1 MVAGLSLEHKRL
13 SDSWVGGELDD
24 KRADVV
30 SLSLDGIT
38 TAMAGQTRYRLALT
52 GGDLDI
58 KGPAD
63 YIQAQRRD
71 RRHGGA
77 LRQGVGPGR
86 VPAAAGQ
93 LEFPQ
98 RQAVRAG
105 GQPQPRFL
113 REIPARRFQRHPRV
127 SGRRGGGRRGVAGA
141 DRLGDSPAPGRACQA
156 RPPCAPSS
164 TTARSGS
171 TTGTR
176 GGLAD
181 PGIPN
186 HYSLSGA
193 GVGFNWTLPQGW
205 AFSAYV
211 ATKLGNNPGRSASGN
226 DADGKDSSARGW
238 VSAEWGF

>member
-1 MVAGLSLEHKRL
+1 MVAGLSLERKRL

-24 KRADVV
+24 KRVDVV
-30 SLSLDGIT
+30 SLSLDGIAM
-38 TAMAGQTRYRLALT
+38 AMAGQARYRLALT
-52 GGDLDI
+52 GGNLDI

-63 YIQAQRRD
+63 YIQLNAETVDTAGYYAKAWGEIEFLQPLASWNFLSVRLSGQVASRNLD
-71 RRHGGA
+71 SSEKFLLGGFNGIRA
-77 LRQGVGPGR
+77 YPEGE
-86 VPAAAGQ
+86 AAGDEAWLARIDWVIPLHLAELPGQ
-93 LEFPQ
+93 A
-98 RQAVRAG
+98 AVRA
-105 GQPQPRFL
+105 F
-113 REIPARRFQRHPRV
+113 V
-127 SGRRGGGRRGVAGA
+127 DSGAIWVN
-141 DRLGDSPAPGRACQA
+141 D
-156 RPPCAPSS
+156 
-164 TTARSGS
+164 T
-171 TTGTR
+171 TR